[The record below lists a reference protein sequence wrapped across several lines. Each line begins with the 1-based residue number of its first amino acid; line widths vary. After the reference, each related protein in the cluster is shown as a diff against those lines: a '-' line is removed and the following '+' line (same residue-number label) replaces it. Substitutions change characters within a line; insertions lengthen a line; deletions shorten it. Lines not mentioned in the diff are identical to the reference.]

1 MRDVVTESNL
11 ESKQDDALIVLN
23 VVLLSKSSLK
33 LLLRYRSTLGMDDFD
48 SLVCHSRT
56 SNRTIWR
63 RFRRGFLM
71 NFLTRTVTAASDIF
85 TWCSL

>member
-48 SLVCHSRT
+48 SLV
-56 SNRTIWR
+56 
-63 RFRRGFLM
+63 
-71 NFLTRTVTAASDIF
+71 
-85 TWCSL
+85 